1 MADLSTEAIVREVVA
16 RFLRRD
22 AATLDLDQSIE
33 EGTDSLE
40 LSGLIVALEER
51 FGIALPDSAIGR
63 LRVLRD
69 LVTLVDE
76 QRAAAAR

>member
-1 MADLSTEAIVREVVA
+1 MADLSTETIVREVVA
-16 RFLRRD
+16 RFFRRD
-22 AATLDLDQSIE
+22 AATVDLDQSIE

-69 LVTLVDE
+69 LVTLVEE